1 VVWGPGYHPTRVR
14 FLSAL
19 FPPVRRRPAPQAKV
33 VQAPAV
39 VATVQGESTVL
50 LDSERGR
57 YHMLN
62 AAGGRV
68 WALLAEARTRDGI
81 VQALREDYEIP
92 AGLRAEQVD
101 RDVENLLERLW
112 SQGLLE
118 EVT

>member
-1 VVWGPGYHPTRVR
+1 VGWDARGHPTRVR

-19 FPPVRRRPAPQAKV
+19 FPPVRRQPAPQARV

-39 VATVQGESTVL
+39 VATVQGDSTVL

-62 AAGGRV
+62 TAGGRV
-68 WALLAEARTRDGI
+68 WALLAEARTRDAI
-81 VQALREDYEIP
+81 VQALREEYEAVPGAQID
-92 AGLRAEQVD
+92 A
-101 RDVENLLERLW
+101 DVGALLERLW

-118 EVT
+118 EVA

>member
-1 VVWGPGYHPTRVR
+1 M
-14 FLSAL
+14 
-19 FPPVRRRPAPQAKV
+19 

-50 LDSERGR
+50 LDAGRGR

-68 WALLAEARTRDGI
+68 WALLAEARTRDAI
-81 VQALREDYEIP
+81 VRALREEHETVP
-92 AGLRAEQVD
+92 EAQVNA
-101 RDVENLLERLW
+101 DVGALLERLW

-118 EVT
+118 EVS